1 MAVVLQS
8 LRAVWAVLLQ
18 ARTSL
23 SADTDAVT
31 LLYMLDVL
39 SNLDGFSNDL
49 VANNASFQI
58 LVTCMM
64 CLVG

>member
-31 LLYMLDVL
+31 LLYVLDVL
-39 SNLDGFSNDL
+39 SNLDGLSNDL
-49 VANNASFQI
+49 VTNNASFQI
-58 LVTCMM
+58 LVTCMIY
-64 CLVG
+64 LVG

>member
-8 LRAVWAVLLQ
+8 LRAVWAVFLQ

-31 LLYMLDVL
+31 LLYVLDVL
-39 SNLDGFSNDL
+39 SNLDGLSNDL
-49 VANNASFQI
+49 VTNNASFQI
-58 LVTCMM
+58 LVTCMIY
-64 CLVG
+64 LVG